1 MKKLIKIGAL
11 SAALLAASLSAQ
23 AATRCNL
30 GETCKAPGKNDSVY
44 YVITPDNGTK
54 YVCELKAAVPNK
66 PISVTV
72 KGGEN
77 FISDPQDS
85 VIDDNG
91 KNIDVNGKFNDSHS
105 QGIIE
110 IHGKNNHDGTV
121 KCSPAH

>member
-11 SAALLAASLSAQ
+11 SAALLAASFSAQ

-30 GETCKAPGKNDSVY
+30 GETCHSPGKDDSTY
-44 YVITPDNGTK
+44 FVITPSVGKK
-54 YVCELKAAVPNK
+54 YVCELKAAAPDK

-77 FISDPQDS
+77 FVFDAQDEI
-85 VIDDNG
+85 VDHHG
-91 KNIDVNGKFNDSHS
+91 KNIKVHGKFNDSHS
-105 QGIIE
+105 QGVIE
-110 IHGKNNHDGTV
+110 IHGKNDHEGTV